1 MKKCKNCQ
9 KEIDDKAKKCPY
21 CQTDLRSWFRRHPIL
36 TGLGAIMAFFIIVG
50 ALGSPNEEKSVS
62 TNKPEPTQKETI
74 TEGTKNEGKETVK
87 TPTITQKET
96 KKEQPATATKSYQ
109 QVFTF
114 SGNGVKKSEPFT
126 ITGDRFK
133 IKYDC
138 SGDLCQAFLKK
149 PTSEWNIQLIMNSVN
164 PVTDETIFY
173 GAGEYYIDS
182 NSMGSYSM
190 VVEDYR

>member
-1 MKKCKNCQ
+1 MSLSNEKGNQIKDMNIKHANPFTSAFKGTLGKGCGCVVL
-9 KEIDDKAKKCPY
+9 I
-21 CQTDLRSWFRRHPIL
+21 IL
-36 TGLGAIMAFFIIVG
+36 FFIFMGILSGLGKTAVKN
-50 ALGSPNEEKSVS
+50 STTNTTTTWNPKTNTVS
-62 TNKPEPTQKETI
+62 EQ
-74 TEGTKNEGKETVK
+74 VK
-87 TPTITQKET
+87 T
-96 KKEQPATATKSYQ
+96 YQ

-138 SGDLCQAFLKK
+138 SGNLCQAYLKK
-149 PTSEWNIQLIMNSVN
+149 TTSEWNIQLIMNSAN
-164 PVTDETIFY
+164 PIKDETIFY

-190 VVEDYR
+190 VVEDYK